1 MGDERKQQKEQ
12 KQQSIRAARD
22 WLAEADASLTSG
34 SGLKGDLKVM
44 LAQAELQRAQEAG
57 PTSKWTRA
65 RRWAWRIVPL
75 TAAAVVVAL
84 AWFLTPAV
92 APPETAIIPSRPAEI
107 TTPAQSGER
116 TTEEAAPQESA
127 ATTETSA
134 LAHEDSTTQ
143 AAVAS
148 AENITDA
155 TSDARA
161 GAIAPVMEASSS
173 DANVSAAPQ
182 VAAAQPS
189 APAVPAPETQKL
201 MQSAGKALRQP

>member
-1 MGDERKQQKEQ
+1 MGDERKEQ

-107 TTPAQSGER
+107 TTPAQSGEH
-116 TTEEAAPQESA
+116 TTEAALQEAA
-127 ATTETSA
+127 ATPETSA
-134 LAHEDSTTQ
+134 LANGDNATQ

>member
-92 APPETAIIPSRPAEI
+92 AP
-107 TTPAQSGER
+107 
-116 TTEEAAPQESA
+116 
-127 ATTETSA
+127 
-134 LAHEDSTTQ
+134 
-143 AAVAS
+143 
-148 AENITDA
+148 
-155 TSDARA
+155 
-161 GAIAPVMEASSS
+161 
-173 DANVSAAPQ
+173 
-182 VAAAQPS
+182 
-189 APAVPAPETQKL
+189 
-201 MQSAGKALRQP
+201 

>member
-34 SGLKGDLKVM
+34 SGLNGDLKVM
-44 LAQAELQRAQEAG
+44 LAQAELQRAQEAD
-57 PTSKWTRA
+57 PTGRFLRA

-75 TAAAVVVAL
+75 TAAAIVVAL

-107 TTPAQSGER
+107 ATPSQSSEQATESLPQDKAAMTETPALTNEDNATQATVASTENIADASNVTR
-116 TTEEAAPQESA
+116 VSAAATVTEEASPAASVPATPQ
-127 ATTETSA
+127 
-134 LAHEDSTTQ
+134 
-143 AAVAS
+143 
-148 AENITDA
+148 
-155 TSDARA
+155 
-161 GAIAPVMEASSS
+161 
-173 DANVSAAPQ
+173 
-182 VAAAQPS
+182 AAAQPV